1 MIPGFILWNGEEK
14 KNQRFTR
21 SGNLYELRMTRKRN
35 ERLRTT
41 RTFMAVGVVNGE
53 MGFDEYL
60 GMVVAGDVDE
70 YGKGETNASMR
81 WTRLYIAPHTRTL
94 KNSPDT

>member
-1 MIPGFILWNGEEK
+1 MANSMPCRGHGEK
-14 KNQRFTR
+14 MRSMSVSACGYVQKNQRFTR

-60 GMVVAGDVDE
+60 GMIVAGDVDE
-70 YGKGETNASMR
+70 YGEGETNASMR
-81 WTRLYIAPHTRTL
+81 WTRLYI
-94 KNSPDT
+94 